1 MLASLAEKSGMPVA
15 IVRPHKPKIYDAKFR
30 YGLHQPTVTFELE
43 QCPFETVQVDI
54 THRCNMGC
62 KNCYI
67 PNRDVPDLDAKWIET
82 MMRRLPRGRFLRL
95 VGAEPTMR
103 SDLPD
108 LIHMVRSAG
117 HHPVLL
123 SNGLKLANL
132 EYVREL
138 KRAGLSI
145 LYLSLNGVFND
156 DLYKAVD
163 GMRCAKEKRAAFEN
177 VAAERIL
184 TSVGM
189 IVVQGVSEPHV
200 RDFWQLALSTRSVL
214 EVHLR
219 SIGQVGRFMK
229 NPPLK
234 LDQLM
239 DVFVHAAGVSEDAL
253 QKRVRTTSS
262 FDFQL
267 QRKRVQLTQWPD
279 LNSTTRGRLTPEG
292 QVAPFFEHMI
302 ENEGGY

>member
-1 MLASLAEKSGMPVA
+1 MLGTVPERAVTLATTARIPKT
-15 IVRPHKPKIYDAKFR
+15 KIYDAKYRF
-30 YGLHQPTVTFELE
+30 GLHQPAVTFELE
-43 QCPFETVQVDI
+43 QCPFETVQIDV

-67 PNRDVPDLDAKWIET
+67 PNRDIPDLDAKWIES
-82 MMRRLPRGRFLRL
+82 MVRRLPRGRFLRF

-103 SDLPD
+103 SDLPE
-108 LIHMVRSAG
+108 LIHMVRQAG

-132 EYVREL
+132 DYMREL

-156 DLYKAVD
+156 DLYNTVD

-177 VAAERIL
+177 AAAERIL

-200 RDFWQLALSTRSVL
+200 KDFWQAALSKRSVL

-219 SIGQVGRFMK
+219 SVGQVGRFMK
-229 NPPLK
+229 NTPLK

-239 DVFVHAAGVSEDAL
+239 DVFISASNASEVDL
-253 QKRVRTTSS
+253 Q
-262 FDFQL
+262 
-267 QRKRVQLTQWPD
+267 KRVQLTQWPD
-279 LNSTTRGRLTPEG
+279 LNSTTRGRLTLEVK
-292 QVAPFFEHMI
+292 VAPFFEHMI